1 MENGWLTVNSTAELK
16 LAAGFK
22 KCQRTGFHQSGV
34 HRALVEASAFV
45 VIVAP

>member
-1 MENGWLTVNSTAELK
+1 MENGGLTVNSTVELK
-16 LAAGFK
+16 PFAGFK

-34 HRALVEASAFV
+34 DRALVEASAFV